1 MSSLRQSCAPRRC
14 RASACSSSR
23 TCRSA
28 RIDRR
33 RGMAGGTGLREP
45 QCAHILPPVC
55 GVSAYAETI
64 PRDTAR
70 LEERIARLLQS
81 IGWSGIFQ
89 VQFIRSGDRHYLID
103 LNPGSSDRWHFRSL
117 PG

>member
-1 MSSLRQSCAPRRC
+1 
-14 RASACSSSR
+14 
-23 TCRSA
+23 
-28 RIDRR
+28 
-33 RGMAGGTGLREP
+33 
-45 QCAHILPPVC
+45 VC

-89 VQFIRSGDRHYLID
+89 VQFSSGDRHYLID